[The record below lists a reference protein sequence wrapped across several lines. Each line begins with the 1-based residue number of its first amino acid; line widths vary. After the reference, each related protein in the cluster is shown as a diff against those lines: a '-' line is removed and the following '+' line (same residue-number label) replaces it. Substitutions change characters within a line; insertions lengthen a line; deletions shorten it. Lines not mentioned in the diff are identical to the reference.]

1 MKRITLLVR
10 PDGTSVVEAV
20 GWSGADCRAGTE
32 FLEQALGQR
41 LSERLTPEFYAGAD
55 NEVSE
60 RLSERP
66 SPYS

>member
-10 PDGTSVVEAV
+10 PDGTSVVEAA
-20 GWSGADCRAGTE
+20 GWSGAECRAGTE
-32 FLEQALGQR
+32 FLEETLGQR
-41 LSERLTPEFYAGAD
+41 LSERLTPEFYADSENVAA
-55 NEVSE
+55 E

>member
-10 PDGTSVVEAV
+10 PDGTPVVEAA

-32 FLEQALGQR
+32 FLEQALGHQ
-41 LSERLTPEFYAGAD
+41 LAERLTPEFYAETEGEA
-55 NEVSE
+55 SE

-66 SPYS
+66 SHYS

>member
-10 PDGTSVVEAV
+10 PDGTSVVESAD
-20 GWSGADCRAGTE
+20 WSGAECRAGTE

-41 LSERLTPEFYAGAD
+41 LSERLTPEFYADAE

-60 RLSERP
+60 RHSERP